1 MSSKDVQVYDNRCVL
16 SDYVQATRDMGLS
29 TASGAAL
36 IGYLW
41 HNARPMRPK
50 GLVNS
55 VNKDCHSKVGQYDP
69 HNGSTVLAMQDAI
82 DDACKF
88 QWNRRDAEYKNF
100 HYALNTSK
108 PRGMKLRKCFS

>member
-1 MSSKDVQVYDNRCVL
+1 MSAIQRFDNRCVL
-16 SDYVQATRDMGLS
+16 SDYVQATQDMGLS
-29 TASGAAL
+29 TASGGAL

-55 VNKDCHSKVGQYDP
+55 VNKDEHG
-69 HNGSTVLAMQDAI
+69 GSTVLAMQDAI

-88 QWNRRDAEYKNF
+88 KWNRRDADYKNF
-100 HYALNTSK
+100 HYVLNTSK
-108 PRGMKLRKCFS
+108 PVGRKLEKRFS

>member
-1 MSSKDVQVYDNRCVL
+1 MSFESSKDVQVYDNRCVL

-29 TASGAAL
+29 TASGGAL

-41 HNARPMRPK
+41 KNSKPMRPK

-55 VNKDCHSKVGQYDP
+55 VNKDA

-82 DDACKF
+82 DDACNF
-88 QWNRRDAEYKNF
+88 QWNRRDADYKNF
-100 HYALNTSK
+100 HYALDRSK